1 MSQLSN
7 RWLGVACGV
16 GAGAMWGMVFLA
28 PKATPDASPALMAAG
43 RYLAYGLIA
52 AVLVAPR
59 WKRLTALLTGEAWR
73 ALVLLSVLGNLL
85 YYALLVVAVHWAG
98 VSASALIV
106 GMVPVVVALWGL
118 REPGAAPLGRIAPAL
133 ALAVIAVVLI
143 GHEASHG
150 APDASGA
157 GEGTRPLW
165 SSLVGLVCA
174 IAALLSWSA
183 YAVFNSRWLDRLP
196 QVSAHDWS
204 LLTGVVTGGLSLGL
218 AVLALFDPPRWA
230 VSDWGLFAGVSVAV
244 AFGAS
249 IVGNAFWNRAS
260 RLLPMTLMG
269 QMIVFETL
277 FALAYGFLLARRGP
291 TLLEGLAVVL
301 MVASVLLS
309 VRAHGPEVEAER

>member
-1 MSQLSN
+1 
-7 RWLGVACGV
+7 
-16 GAGAMWGMVFLA
+16 MWGMVFLA

-59 WKRLTALLTGEAWR
+59 WRRLTALLTGEAWR

-118 REPGAAPLGRIAPAL
+118 REPGAAPLRRIAPAL
-133 ALAVIAVVLI
+133 ALAVVAVVLI
-143 GHEASHG
+143 GHEASYGVGTG
-150 APDASGA
+150 AVVQ
-157 GEGTRPLW
+157 TVW
-165 SSLVGLVCA
+165 SSLIGIGCA

-218 AVLALFDPPRWA
+218 AVLVLFDPPQWSVA
-230 VSDWGLFAGVSVAV
+230 DWGLFAGVSAAV

>member
-1 MSQLSN
+1 
-7 RWLGVACGV
+7 
-16 GAGAMWGMVFLA
+16 MWGMVFLA

-52 AVLVAPR
+52 AVLAAPR
-59 WKRLTALLTGEAWR
+59 WKRLTAVLTGEAWR

-118 REPGAAPLGRIAPAL
+118 REPGAAPLKQIAPAL

-150 APDASGA
+150 ADS
-157 GEGTRPLW
+157 GEGARSPWT
-165 SSLVGLVCA
+165 SLMGLGCA
-174 IAALLSWSA
+174 VAALISWSA
-183 YAVFNSRWLDRLP
+183 YAVANSRWLDRLP

-204 LLTGVVTGGLSLGL
+204 LLTGVVTGALSLGL
-218 AVLALFDPPRWA
+218 AVLVLFDPPQWA
-230 VSDWGLFAGVSVAV
+230 VGDWGLFAGVSAAV

-291 TLLEGLAVVL
+291 TLLEGLAVML

-309 VRAHGPEVEAER
+309 VRAHGPEVEVER

>member
-1 MSQLSN
+1 
-7 RWLGVACGV
+7 
-16 GAGAMWGMVFLA
+16 MWGMVFLA

-52 AVLVAPR
+52 TVLVAPR

-118 REPGAAPLGRIAPAL
+118 REPGAAPLKRIAPAL

-143 GHEASHG
+143 GHEASH
-150 APDASGA
+150 ADGA
-157 GEGTRPLW
+157 GEGARPLW
-165 SSLVGLVCA
+165 TSLMGLGCA
-174 IAALLSWSA
+174 VAALLSWSA
-183 YAVFNSRWLDRLP
+183 YAVANSRWLDRLP

-218 AVLALFDPPRWA
+218 AVLVLFDPPQWA
-230 VSDWGLFAGVSVAV
+230 VADWGLFAGVSAAV

>member
-1 MSQLSN
+1 M
-7 RWLGVACGV
+7 GVACGV

-43 RYLAYGLIA
+43 RYIAYGLIA
-52 AVLVAPR
+52 AMLVAPR
-59 WKRLTALLTGEAWR
+59 WRRLTALLTGEAWR

-118 REPGAAPLGRIAPAL
+118 REPGAAPLKRIAPAL
-133 ALAVIAVVLI
+133 VLAVIAVVLI
-143 GHEASHG
+143 GHEASQG
-150 APDASGA
+150 EAG
-157 GEGTRPLW
+157 GEGARPLW
-165 SSLVGLVCA
+165 TSLMGLGCA
-174 IAALLSWSA
+174 VAALVSWSA

-196 QVSAHDWS
+196 DVSAHDWS

-218 AVLALFDPPRWA
+218 AVLVLFDPPQWA
-230 VSDWGLFAGVSVAV
+230 IGDWGLFVGVSAAV

-291 TLLEGLAVVL
+291 SLLEGLAVVL

-309 VRAHGPEVEAER
+309 VRAHGPELEAER

>member
-1 MSQLSN
+1 MG
-7 RWLGVACGV
+7 LGC
-16 GAGAMWGMVFLA
+16 
-28 PKATPDASPALMAAG
+28 
-43 RYLAYGLIA
+43 
-52 AVLVAPR
+52 AV
-59 WKRLTALLTGEAWR
+59 
-73 ALVLLSVLGNLL
+73 
-85 YYALLVVAVHWAG
+85 
-98 VSASALIV
+98 
-106 GMVPVVVALWGL
+106 
-118 REPGAAPLGRIAPAL
+118 
-133 ALAVIAVVLI
+133 
-143 GHEASHG
+143 
-150 APDASGA
+150 
-157 GEGTRPLW
+157 
-165 SSLVGLVCA
+165 
-174 IAALLSWSA
+174 AALLSWSA

-218 AVLALFDPPRWA
+218 AALVLVDPPRWGGPE
-230 VSDWGLFAGVSVAV
+230 WGLFAGVSAAV

-309 VRAHGPEVEAER
+309 VRAHGPEIEAER